1 MKANYP
7 RRKDEGVYVKRTKN
21 KGKKSTDAK
30 SKQATKKNQRRISRK
45 GIQ

>member
-7 RRKDEGVYVKRTKN
+7 KRNPEGVYVKRTKDKN
-21 KGKKSTDAK
+21 RKVENTKV
-30 SKQATKKNQRRISRK
+30 KQNIKKNRTRISRK